1 MNKLTNINMII
12 RDMDITYAS
21 RENIYVQGDMIDVA

>member
-12 RDMDITYAS
+12 HDMDITYAS